1 MSPIFRRLSILGLV
15 GIAFGLG
22 YFTGK
27 PKGGQNLTT
36 HQAEGGIAPGTRS
49 SIVASA
55 DGLATANILSP
66 VTELRRDFDALTS
79 VNGGAENYADLEK
92 QAQILKEIAE
102 QDPELALRLATQEGS
117 FTDDSTIVD
126 LLGIWAAKSPENA
139 WGWAVAQQ
147 FEKSH
152 LVLEEIAKVNP
163 ELAQSLLKDFKPKNH
178 EQRVNLL
185 SSVVKGF
192 VHNGNYEQAFDFI
205 LELEKSDDDPST
217 SDLFGL
223 MGRLTESMAKFNPEE
238 GFRWLDSLPESQSNL
253 REEIKP
259 AFLEEW
265 ALSRPQQALEFA
277 MDLPEGQERGLMIE
291 LSLAEW
297 AEEDI
302 EGASAWVLES
312 GEGPEFDEVALD
324 IANRIELDSESIENS
339 LAWINSMQDA
349 ERRKDGVTGI
359 LTKWL
364 INDRANAE
372 SYILQNGSLPIDS
385 VAKAFELADFN
396 AAEVGPQ

>member
-1 MSPIFRRLSILGLV
+1 
-15 GIAFGLG
+15 
-22 YFTGK
+22 
-27 PKGGQNLTT
+27 
-36 HQAEGGIAPGTRS
+36 
-49 SIVASA
+49 
-55 DGLATANILSP
+55 
-66 VTELRRDFDALTS
+66 
-79 VNGGAENYADLEK
+79 
-92 QAQILKEIAE
+92 
-102 QDPELALRLATQEGS
+102 
-117 FTDDSTIVD
+117 
-126 LLGIWAAKSPENA
+126 
-139 WGWAVAQQ
+139 
-147 FEKSH
+147 
-152 LVLEEIAKVNP
+152 
-163 ELAQSLLKDFKPKNH
+163 
-178 EQRVNLL
+178 
-185 SSVVKGF
+185 
-192 VHNGNYEQAFDFI
+192 
-205 LELEKSDDDPST
+205 
-217 SDLFGL
+217 

-238 GFRWLDSLPESQSNL
+238 GFRWFDSLPESQSNL
-253 REEIKP
+253 TEEIKP

-324 IANRIELDSESIENS
+324 IANRIELDSDSIENS